1 MRRTEIKPLP
11 FLHQAIPS
19 GLSFQRLSIRHLP
32 SSIRYQSFP
41 LIVASLAPLV
51 SPFGRLRQAPPRGL
65 PRRWSAFQLSALSFC
80 PRLRLSLSVFR
91 SQPSACS
98 FQPFSLLLP
107 PSPRLIRFANPYG
120 LPLAFYLPTVGCV
133 ALRAAFDR
141 VDARL
146 WSSTL
151 RAPAGAV
158 SISKRF
164 ALSGYPR
171 GLPRRWSAFSFFPS
185 AIFHPLSIILH
196 HDAPRRNHL
205 PSVILHL
212 PSATSRL
219 RHKYPLRP
227 RLCSAQRSQPRLGL
241 HLGGIARGEHEARAD
256 HDKSQRRGLRRRSG
270 KNESQRTPPEN
281 ERGRIAPHRL
291 PPSQT
296 QQPES
301 HSHSQADVKQ
311 PESRAEFGD
320 GDWPCTFTDGETSAA
335 SGPHGADIR
344 ADADTVSQHRRLK
357 GSHHSP

>member
-19 GLSFQRLSIRHLP
+19 GLSFQRLSIRHL
-32 SSIRYQSFP
+32 SSAREGETILYRAIRYQSFP

-171 GLPRRWSAFSFFPS
+171 GLPRRWSAFQPLAWARLRLRLRLSVSAFPLRSAIFHLPS
-185 AIFHPLSIILH
+185 AIFHLPSIIRYSLFSIRYLVSVH
-196 HDAPRRNHL
+196 RSTPASPPRGPKREVRRDTPPPRGANHQRPARPTPEPL
-205 PSVILHL
+205 PAST
-212 PSATSRL
+212 PARL
-219 RHKYPLRP
+219 KQGSTRQSPQCLRRP
-227 RLCSAQRSQPRLGL
+227 RDEEPALFQCDR
-241 HLGGIARGEHEARAD
+241 
-256 HDKSQRRGLRRRSG
+256 
-270 KNESQRTPPEN
+270 
-281 ERGRIAPHRL
+281 
-291 PPSQT
+291 
-296 QQPES
+296 
-301 HSHSQADVKQ
+301 
-311 PESRAEFGD
+311 
-320 GDWPCTFTDGETSAA
+320 
-335 SGPHGADIR
+335 
-344 ADADTVSQHRRLK
+344 
-357 GSHHSP
+357 

>member
-51 SPFGRLRQAPPRGL
+51 SPFGLPSAGSPARPSAPVV
-65 PRRWSAFQLSALSFC
+65 SFQLSALSFC

-91 SQPSACS
+91 SQPSAFS

-133 ALRAAFDR
+133 ALRAAFGR

-164 ALSGYPR
+164 ALSGSPR
-171 GLPRRWSAFSFFPS
+171 GLPRRWSAFQ
-185 AIFHPLSIILH
+185 
-196 HDAPRRNHL
+196 
-205 PSVILHL
+205 HL
-212 PSATSRL
+212 PSATP
-219 RHKYPLRP
+219 HAIY
-227 RLCSAQRSQPRLGL
+227 G
-241 HLGGIARGEHEARAD
+241 
-256 HDKSQRRGLRRRSG
+256 RRGDLRFSL
-270 KNESQRTPPEN
+270 S
-281 ERGRIAPHRL
+281 AF
-291 PPSQT
+291 PS
-296 QQPES
+296 S
-301 HSHSQADVKQ
+301 IFHLSSSICH
-311 PESRAEFGD
+311 
-320 GDWPCTFTDGETSAA
+320 
-335 SGPHGADIR
+335 
-344 ADADTVSQHRRLK
+344 L
-357 GSHHSP
+357 